1 MVGID
6 SFLFADSIMEEE
18 IQNKVEKSG
27 LINIDLEDF
36 YTQGERVLI
45 DIKDYLFQE
54 LILREKDFRQAMA
67 DHDWS
72 SYKGKLVAVHCSID
86 AIIPSWAYMLMAVNL
101 QPHAKKVIFGD
112 LDTLETFLFQQ
123 SLQSLD
129 LTLYQDERVIINGC
143 GNVPIHD
150 SAYVEI
156 SMLLKP
162 IVKSI
167 MFGEACSTVPLYKRP
182 SS

>member
-1 MVGID
+1 
-6 SFLFADSIMEEE
+6 
-18 IQNKVEKSG
+18 
-27 LINIDLEDF
+27 
-36 YTQGERVLI
+36 
-45 DIKDYLFQE
+45 
-54 LILREKDFRQAMA
+54 
-67 DHDWS
+67 
-72 SYKGKLVAVHCSID
+72 
-86 AIIPSWAYMLMAVNL
+86 MLMAVNL